1 MQAQCY
7 QSLLLLS
14 KQVRELNFYEK
25 SSNFKCKQLIK
36 NILKIPHKSKGTC
49 SLPRF
54 SQWPRRLQPL
64 KGIYRRIIIMI
75 LFKKSVSSKSL
86 PMQGKYYGMWTWSM
100 FFQLILVT
108 HGDKG
113 RLGVRTL
120 WMWKTSQHSIL
131 YTLMPAGVTST
142 TGPLLFPSRFYTSRT
157 GKTPRISTCFPLMP
171 LNLSRQLR
179 TQPCSVR

>member
-1 MQAQCY
+1 MTEVAIGPTESLCPATRLQAAAAQNAGPVLPE
-7 QSLLLLS
+7 SLLLS

-86 PMQGKYYGMWTWSM
+86 PMQGKYYGMWTWST

-113 RLGVRTL
+113 RLSVRTL
-120 WMWKTSQHSIL
+120 
-131 YTLMPAGVTST
+131 
-142 TGPLLFPSRFYTSRT
+142 
-157 GKTPRISTCFPLMP
+157 
-171 LNLSRQLR
+171 
-179 TQPCSVR
+179 